1 MVNSASIEHD
11 ATCAIQE
18 LNFDEIEIVSG
29 ADPITLGVAAVV
41 IVCVVVAGA
50 YYLGRSQGY
59 C

>member
-1 MVNSASIEHD
+1 MISSDLIEHD
-11 ATCAIQE
+11 ANCAIQE
-18 LNFDEIEIVSG
+18 LKFDEIEIVSG